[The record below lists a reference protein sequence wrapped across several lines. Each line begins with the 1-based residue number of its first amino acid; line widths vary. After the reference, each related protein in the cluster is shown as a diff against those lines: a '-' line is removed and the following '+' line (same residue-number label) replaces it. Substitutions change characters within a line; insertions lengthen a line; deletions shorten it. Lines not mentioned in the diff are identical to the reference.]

1 MAAYFTPDLFSFLED
16 LAAHNDREWFN
27 DNKSRYQESV
37 QEPALR
43 FIADCAPGLAKIS
56 SHFVADPRSQG
67 GSLFRIYRDT
77 RFSRDKTP
85 YKTYTGI
92 QLRHETAGDAHA
104 PGYYL
109 HLQPGGCFMGAG
121 VWHPETAVARNIR
134 SAIAADPTG
143 WKRATQTAAFRK
155 TFQLEGHSL
164 ARVPAGLDPQHQ
176 FAEDLRRKD
185 FMAVARLD
193 DDEVTSMTFLKDFT
207 ATLRGASPFMVFL
220 CAATGA
226 AF

>member
-1 MAAYFTPDLFSFLED
+1 MAAYFTSDLFSFLED

-27 DNKSRYQESV
+27 ANKARYQESV

-43 FIADCAPGLAKIS
+43 FISDFEPTLGKVS
-56 SHFVADPRSQG
+56 SHFVADARTQG

-77 RFSRDKTP
+77 RFSKDKTP

-92 QLRHETAGDAHA
+92 QFRHETAGDAHA

-109 HLQPGGCFMGAG
+109 HLQPGSCFMGAG
-121 VWHPETAVARNIR
+121 LWHPETPVAREIR
-134 SAIAADPTG
+134 SAIADDPAG

-155 TFQLEGHSL
+155 TFELEGDSL
-164 ARVPAGLDPQHQ
+164 TRVPSGLDPQHP
-176 FAEDLRRKD
+176 FADDLRRKD
-185 FMAVARLD
+185 FMAISHLE
-193 DDEVTSMTFLKDFT
+193 DEALTSASFMKDFG
-207 ATLRGASPFMVFL
+207 AKVRAASPFMVFL